1 VTTVFLGIGSNIEPE
16 AHLRLAAAELRRR
29 YGDVAFSRVYRGPA
43 IGFDGPDF
51 LNLVARIETRRSPA
65 RLLADIDAI
74 HRLARR
80 ERGGGRFCSRTLD
93 IDLLL
98 YDRLIMSEPLELPR
112 PDVLQYAF
120 VLRPLAELAPDF
132 VHPLTG
138 RTLAEHWRELA
149 PTAPALSPVDLDL
162 EERAVTSRDCG
173 RHRPR

>member
-1 VTTVFLGIGSNIEPE
+1 MTTVFLGIGSNIEPE

-120 VLRPLAELAPDF
+120 VLRPLAELAPQAR
-132 VHPLTG
+132 HPLSG
-138 RTLAEHWRELA
+138 KSFAELWADFPAADQPLQSVEIEL
-149 PTAPALSPVDLDL
+149 P
-162 EERAVTSRDCG
+162 
-173 RHRPR
+173 